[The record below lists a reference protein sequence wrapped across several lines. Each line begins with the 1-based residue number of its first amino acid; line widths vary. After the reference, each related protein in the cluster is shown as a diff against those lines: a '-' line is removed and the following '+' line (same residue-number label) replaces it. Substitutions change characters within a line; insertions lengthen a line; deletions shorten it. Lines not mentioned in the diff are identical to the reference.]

1 MSIKVKQ
8 VLKKLS
14 HNKIVSISTI
24 IDIFD
29 QSKIETKMLKVL
41 YRIYQWFIF
50 VPLLILSTIWC
61 TLTII
66 IGSTLGNNKFW
77 GYYPGVLW
85 GRFVCNVALSK
96 VYIKNNELIDDQQ
109 SYIFVANHQ
118 SAFDIF
124 LVYGYIGHNF
134 KWLMKGAIRKMPLV
148 GTASAKAGHVFV
160 DNSSRQGIVN
170 TMRQMK
176 NTLKDGISTVV
187 FPEGH
192 RTPDGKVAEFKK
204 GAFQTALSLKLPIVP
219 ITIDGAYNI
228 LPINSIMMNHSNIS
242 LTFHDPIP
250 TEGLTNDDLPML
262 MEKVRDTIKS
272 SLKE

>member
-1 MSIKVKQ
+1 
-8 VLKKLS
+8 
-14 HNKIVSISTI
+14 
-24 IDIFD
+24 
-29 QSKIETKMLKVL
+29 MLQLL
-41 YRIYQWFIF
+41 YIIYQWIIF

-77 GYYPGVLW
+77 GYYPGVVW
-85 GRFVCNVALSK
+85 GRFVCAVALSRVFVK
-96 VYIKNNELIDDQQ
+96 RNKNLNKNQ

-124 LVYGYIGHNF
+124 LVYGYVGHNF
-134 KWLMKGAIRKMPLV
+134 KWLMKGDMKKVPLV
-148 GTASAKAGHVFV
+148 GAASAKAGHVFV
-160 DNSSRQGIVN
+160 DNSSRKGIVE
-170 TMRQMK
+170 TMRSMRD
-176 NTLKDGISTVV
+176 TLKDGISTVV

-219 ITIDGAYNI
+219 LTIDGAYHI
-228 LPINSIMMNHSNIS
+228 LSIGSKMMRRNDIS

-250 TEGLTNDDLPML
+250 TEGLTADDLPKL
-262 MEKVRDTIKS
+262 MDDVRNIIKS
-272 SLKE
+272 GLQE